1 MNNRFSLT
9 IKTQKEES
17 FLECFLMGKKS
28 YDYEFAAA
36 ESLCL
41 VGSELRRVLKGQ
53 QLDQYC
59 SSEGQALCMMMA
71 FISW

>member
-1 MNNRFSLT
+1 
-9 IKTQKEES
+9 
-17 FLECFLMGKKS
+17 MGKKS
-28 YDYEFAAA
+28 YDYELAAA
-36 ESLCL
+36 ESFCL

-59 SSEGQALCMMMA
+59 SSEGQTLCMMMA